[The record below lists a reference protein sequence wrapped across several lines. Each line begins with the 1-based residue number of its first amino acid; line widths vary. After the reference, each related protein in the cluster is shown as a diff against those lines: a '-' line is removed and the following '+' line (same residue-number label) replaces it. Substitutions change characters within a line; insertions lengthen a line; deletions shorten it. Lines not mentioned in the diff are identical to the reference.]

1 MSFGE
6 NLQFLRKRAGMTQE
20 ELAERLEVTRQSVSK
35 WEGNSAYPEMTALLR
50 LCELFGVDLDTLVRG
65 DAQAALAEDSAGYD
79 AHMNA
84 FSRAVAGAVG
94 LILLGVAVMVLMAV
108 PSVDGIADS
117 KLSDA
122 VAILGVCVLLGC
134 IAVAVA
140 VLIAFGMGHDRF
152 KKAHPV
158 VRPFYAREEI
168 DRFERR
174 FPLLIAL
181 PVALIF
187 IGIVLMFAL
196 LSVHYLFRMGSPEE
210 WGGLGAGI
218 MLLCIAAAVTALVWA
233 CLQKSKYDVEGYNR
247 ACRRELSPTPEEKR
261 LDGITG
267 VVWGCGMVLATAI
280 YVGLGLAAGLW
291 DWAAM
296 IYPVA
301 ALVLVAVTIFLR
313 RREED

>member
-6 NLQFLRKRAGMTQE
+6 NLQFLRKRTGMTQE

-35 WEGNSAYPEMTALLR
+35 WEGNSAYPEMAALLR

-65 DAQAALAEDSAGYD
+65 DAQAALAEDSTGYD

-84 FSRAVAGAVG
+84 FSKAVAGAVG
-94 LILLGVAVMVLMAV
+94 LILLGVAVMVLMAALI
-108 PSVDGIADS
+108 P
-117 KLSDA
+117 SDA
-122 VAILGVCVLLGC
+122 VGVLGVCVLLAC
-134 IAVAVA
+134 IAIAVA
-140 VLIAFGMGHDRF
+140 VLIAFGMGHSRF
-152 KKAHPV
+152 MKAHPV
-158 VRPFYAREEI
+158 IRPFYAREEL

-187 IGIVLMFAL
+187 IGVICQIAIARFPIMI
-196 LSVHYLFRMGSPEE
+196 H
-210 WGGLGAGI
+210 GAQWAAQGTGV

-261 LDGITG
+261 LDQITG

-280 YVGLGLAAGLW
+280 YVGLGLAADLW
-291 DWAAM
+291 DRAAL

>member
-1 MSFGE
+1 MIFPRATGI
-6 NLQFLRKRAGMTQE
+6 LRPATQTQPPLAGLSSAARAE
-20 ELAERLEVTRQSVSK
+20 WRHFKSQSVSK
-35 WEGNSAYPEMTALLR
+35 WESNSAYPEMAALLR

-84 FSRAVAGAVG
+84 FSKAVAGAVG

-108 PSVDGIADS
+108 PS
-117 KLSDA
+117 SDA
-122 VAILGVCVLLGC
+122 AAIFGVCVLLGC

-140 VLIAFGMGHDRF
+140 VLIAFSMGHSRF
-152 KKAHPV
+152 MKTHPV
-158 VRPFYAREEI
+158 IRPFYTQEEI

-181 PVALIF
+181 PVALIL

-196 LSVHYLFRMGSPEE
+196 LSVYYLFRMGSPEE

-261 LDGITG
+261 LDQTVGA
-267 VVWGCGMVLATAI
+267 VWGCGMVLATAI

>member
-84 FSRAVAGAVG
+84 FSKAVAGAVG
-94 LILLGVAVMVLMAV
+94 LILLGVAVMVLMAAV
-108 PSVDGIADS
+108 FP
-117 KLSDA
+117 SDA
-122 VAILGVCVLLGC
+122 VAILGVCVLLAC

-168 DRFERR
+168 ARFERR

-261 LDGITG
+261 LDQTVGA
-267 VVWGCGMVLATAI
+267 VWGCGMVLATAI

>member
-35 WEGNSAYPEMTALLR
+35 WEGNSAYPEMAALLR

-84 FSRAVAGAVG
+84 FSKAVAGAVG
-94 LILLGVAVMVLMAV
+94 LILLGVAVMVLLATFD
-108 PSVDGIADS
+108 P
-117 KLSDA
+117 SDA
-122 VAILGVCVLLGC
+122 VAVIGVCVLLGC

-140 VLIAFGMGHDRF
+140 VLIAFGMGHSRF
-152 KKAHPV
+152 MKTHPV
-158 VRPFYAREEI
+158 VRPFYTQEEI

-174 FPLLIAL
+174 YPLLIAL
-181 PVALIF
+181 PVALIL
-187 IGIVLMFAL
+187 IGVICQIAVTL
-196 LSVHYLFRMGSPEE
+196 LPEVRNDPA
-210 WGGLGAGI
+210 GRGLGAGV

-247 ACRRELSPTPEEKR
+247 ACRRELDPTPEEKR

-267 VVWGCGMVLATAI
+267 AVWGCGMVLATAI
-280 YVGLGLAAGLW
+280 YVGLGLAADLW
-291 DWAAM
+291 DRAAV

-313 RREED
+313 RREDD

>member
-6 NLQFLRKRAGMTQE
+6 NLQFLRRRAGMTQE

-35 WEGNSAYPEMTALLR
+35 WESNSAYPEMAALLR

-84 FSRAVAGAVG
+84 FSKAVAGAVG

-108 PSVDGIADS
+108 PS
-117 KLSDA
+117 SDA
-122 VAILGVCVLLGC
+122 AAIFGVCVLLGC

-140 VLIAFGMGHDRF
+140 VLIAFSMGHSRF
-152 KKAHPV
+152 MKTHPV
-158 VRPFYAREEI
+158 IRPFYTQEEI

-181 PVALIF
+181 PVALIL

-196 LSVHYLFRMGSPEE
+196 LSVYYLFRMGSPEE

-233 CLQKSKYDVEGYNR
+233 CLQRSKYDVEGYNR
-247 ACRRELSPTPEEKR
+247 ACRREFSPTPEEKR
-261 LDGITG
+261 LDQITG
-267 VVWGCGMVLATAI
+267 AVWGCGMVLATAI

-291 DWAAM
+291 DRAAV

-301 ALVLVAVTIFLR
+301 ALVLVAITIFLR
-313 RREED
+313 RREDD

>member
-6 NLQFLRKRAGMTQE
+6 NLQFLRRRAGMTQE

-50 LCELFGVDLDTLVRG
+50 LCELFGVGLDTLVRG

-79 AHMNA
+79 AHMNV
-84 FSRAVAGAVG
+84 FSKAVAGALG
-94 LILLGVAVMVLMAV
+94 LILLGVAVMVLMAALF
-108 PSVDGIADS
+108 P
-117 KLSDA
+117 SDA
-122 VAILGVCVLLGC
+122 VAILGVCVLLAC

-158 VRPFYAREEI
+158 IRPFYAQEEI

-181 PVALIF
+181 PVALIL
-187 IGIVLMFAL
+187 IGIVLMCAL
-196 LSVHYLFRMGSPEE
+196 LSVYYLFRMGSPEE
-210 WGGLGAGI
+210 WGSLGCGI
-218 MLLCIAAAVTALVWA
+218 MLLCIAVAVTVLVWA

-261 LDGITG
+261 LDQITG
-267 VVWGCGMVLATAI
+267 AVWGCGMVLATAI
-280 YVGLGLAAGLW
+280 YVGLGLAADLW
-291 DWAAM
+291 DRAAL